1 MNNDVRTM
9 NRPTNEDTHIGRT
22 QGTLNF
28 CSLEIN
34 KNTNTEKFQNETNM
48 KINRQIVNLST
59 TKKKYCNSYDCYES
73 NTSNLNMNTTYK

>member
-48 KINRQIVNLST
+48 KINRQIVYSSA
-59 TKKKYCNSYDCYES
+59 TKK
-73 NTSNLNMNTTYK
+73 NTVTHTIVMKVTPQI